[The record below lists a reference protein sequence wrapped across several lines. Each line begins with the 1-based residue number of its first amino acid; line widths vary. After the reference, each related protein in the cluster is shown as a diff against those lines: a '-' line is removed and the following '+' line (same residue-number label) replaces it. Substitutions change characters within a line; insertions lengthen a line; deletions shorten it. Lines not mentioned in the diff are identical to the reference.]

1 MDRRHFVGMVAATST
16 AGLAGCGFLTG
27 EEALSF
33 SASAALPTDDALSET
48 GYEQASVEEQVVT
61 QEFTVADQTREVE
74 VSNQLAQYERQV
86 SLEPLDS
93 QRGAL
98 FVTFASPEVE
108 VLGETFNPIEDL
120 AGREVLQQFESQYEG
135 LSVGDQVG
143 SQDVT
148 TLGQSTTL
156 QQFAGSATLAGT
168 EVDVYLHTAKFDHEG
183 DYIVVV
189 GIYPQQLDSE
199 AQNVV
204 TLLESLEH
212 SGDE

>member
-1 MDRRHFVGMVAATST
+1 
-16 AGLAGCGFLTG
+16 
-27 EEALSF
+27 
-33 SASAALPTDDALSET
+33 
-48 GYEQASVEEQVVT
+48 
-61 QEFTVADQTREVE
+61 
-74 VSNQLAQYERQV
+74 
-86 SLEPLDS
+86 
-93 QRGAL
+93 
-98 FVTFASPEVE
+98 
-108 VLGETFNPIEDL
+108 
-120 AGREVLQQFESQYEG
+120 VLQQFESQYEG